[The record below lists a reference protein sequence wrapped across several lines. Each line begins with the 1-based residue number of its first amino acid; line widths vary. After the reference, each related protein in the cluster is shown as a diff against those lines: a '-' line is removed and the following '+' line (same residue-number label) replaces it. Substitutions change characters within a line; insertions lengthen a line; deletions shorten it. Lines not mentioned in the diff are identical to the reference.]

1 MDGEAHEITQGYP
14 HVKSW
19 HPQQETILKAWGE
32 AAACY
37 RYIHHQSFMAYAK
50 TTQRA
55 TLPVIVLSTI
65 TGTASF
71 AMESVPEE
79 LRPIASQSIG
89 AGNLIAGL
97 IATISTFLKLQE
109 NTQMHKVAA
118 LNFGKFS
125 RKIRLELALPLKDRT
140 KDGAVMIDE
149 CKAEYDRLLE
159 EAPDIPKK
167 QLEDF
172 ERTFP
177 GNELYKP
184 EIIQI
189 HPIRTFAGIRE
200 NLILRTLR
208 NFMGDSAEKKKLVKE
223 LEAIRK
229 AGEGLVTAPKKTF
242 ALKRGL
248 FRRQAERHVEL
259 VTPVQSDDE
268 EEELDD
274 VIDEDEEQQV
284 DDESG

>member
-1 MDGEAHEITQGYP
+1 MSDETEIISPGP
-14 HVKSW
+14 IKSW
-19 HPQQETILKAWGE
+19 HPQQETILKNWGE
-32 AAACY
+32 AAACF

-55 TLPVIVLSTI
+55 TLPVIILSTI

-71 AMESVPEE
+71 AMESVPEN

-109 NTQMHKVAA
+109 NTAAHKLAA
-118 LNFGKFS
+118 TNFGKFS

-149 CKAEYDRLLE
+149 ARQEYDRLLE
-159 EAPDIPKK
+159 EAPDIPRKH
-167 QLEDF
+167 LEDF

-177 GNELYKP
+177 GSELYKP
-184 EIIQI
+184 EILEI

-200 NLILRTLR
+200 NSIVKMLR
-208 NFMGDSAEKKKLVKE
+208 NFTGDASEKKKLTKE

-229 AGEGLVTAPKKTF
+229 AGEGLVTASKKTSV
-242 ALKRGL
+242 LKRSI
-248 FRRQAERHVEL
+248 FRRQAEKMTEL
-259 VTPVQSDDE
+259 VTPEQSDDE
-268 EEELDD
+268 LDD
-274 VIDEDEEQQV
+274 VVVAAEE
-284 DDESG
+284 EE

>member
-1 MDGEAHEITQGYP
+1 MDEEVRQFPVKAWHE
-14 HVKSW
+14 
-19 HPQQETILKAWGE
+19 QQETILKAWGE

-55 TLPVIVLSTI
+55 TLPVIILSTI

-71 AMESVPEE
+71 AMESVPEN

-97 IATISTFLKLQE
+97 IATISTFLKLNE
-109 NTQMHKVAA
+109 NTQAHKLAA
-118 LNFGKFS
+118 TNFGKFS

-159 EAPDIPKK
+159 EAPDIPKL
-167 QLEDF
+167 QLEAF
-172 ERTFP
+172 EREFP
-177 GNELYKP
+177 GDSLYKP

-189 HPIRTFAGIRE
+189 HPIRTYNAIRE
-200 NLILRTLR
+200 NAIMRALKGLV
-208 NFMGDSAEKKKLVKE
+208 GESEEKKKLKKE
-223 LEAIRK
+223 LDTIRA
-229 AGEGLVTAPKKTF
+229 AGRGLVTAPKKTSV
-242 ALKRGL
+242 LKRGI
-248 FRRQAERHVEL
+248 FGRQKEKDIEL
-259 VTPVQSDDE
+259 VTPDASDDE
-268 EEELDD
+268 VDIVDDDD
-274 VIDEDEEQQV
+274 VEQLDEV
-284 DDESG
+284 I

>member
-1 MDGEAHEITQGYP
+1 MDEEVRQFPVKAWHE
-14 HVKSW
+14 
-19 HPQQETILKAWGE
+19 QQETILKAWGE

-55 TLPVIVLSTI
+55 TLPVIILSTI

-71 AMESVPEE
+71 AMESVPEN

-97 IATISTFLKLQE
+97 IATISTFLKLNE
-109 NTQMHKVAA
+109 NTQAHKLAA
-118 LNFGKFS
+118 TNFGKFS

-159 EAPDIPKK
+159 EAPDIPKL
-167 QLEDF
+167 QLEAF
-172 ERTFP
+172 EREFP
-177 GNELYKP
+177 GDSLYKP

-189 HPIRTFAGIRE
+189 HPIRTYNAIRE
-200 NLILRTLR
+200 NAIMRALKGLV
-208 NFMGDSAEKKKLVKE
+208 GESEEKKKLKKE
-223 LEAIRK
+223 LDTIRA
-229 AGEGLVTAPKKTF
+229 AGRGLVTAPKKTSV
-242 ALKRGL
+242 LKRGI
-248 FRRQAERHVEL
+248 FGRQKEKDIEL
-259 VTPVQSDDE
+259 VTPDASDDE
-268 EEELDD
+268 VDIVDDDD
-274 VIDEDEEQQV
+274 VEQLDEV
-284 DDESG
+284 V